1 MSHLL
6 KEKFKDFHIILASG
20 SPRRKELLKG
30 LDLDYTIETK
40 EVDEV
45 YPDHLKEQEIT
56 EYLARLKAD
65 AFENIDEHT
74 LIITADTIVWHQNK
88 AVMKPVDDA
97 DAVAILKK
105 LSGEMHLVYTS
116 VCLRTQQF
124 EKVFSETTEVY
135 FDPLTDDEI
144 RYYIDQYKPFDKAG
158 AYGAQDWI
166 GYVAINR
173 IVGSYFNVMGLPV
186 HRLYKELKSLPI

>member
-6 KEKFKDFHIILASG
+6 AEKFKDFHIILASG

-65 AFENIDEHT
+65 AFGNIDEHT

>member
-6 KEKFKDFHIILASG
+6 AEKFKDFHIILASG

-65 AFENIDEHT
+65 AFGNIDEHT
-74 LIITADTIVWHQNK
+74 LIITADTIVWHQNQ

>member
-1 MSHLL
+1 MSHVLA
-6 KEKFKDFHIILASG
+6 EKFKDYRIILASG

-30 LDLDYTIETK
+30 LDLDYSIETK
-40 EVDEV
+40 EVDEI

-56 EYLARLKAD
+56 EYLAQLKAD
-65 AFENIDEHT
+65 AFGKIEANT
-74 LIITADTIVWHQNK
+74 LIITADTIVWHQDQ
-88 AVMKPVDDA
+88 AVMKPIDDA
-97 DAVAILKK
+97 DAVAILKR

-116 VCLRTQQF
+116 VCLRTHQF
-124 EKVFSETTEVY
+124 EKVFSETTQVY

-144 RYYIDQYKPFDKAG
+144 RYYIDTYKPFDKAG

-166 GYVAINR
+166 GYVAVNR

-186 HRLYKELKSLPI
+186 HRLYKELKTLPI

>member
-6 KEKFKDFHIILASG
+6 AEKFKDFHIILASG

-65 AFENIDEHT
+65 AFGNIDEHT

-88 AVMKPVDDA
+88 AVMKPVNDA

>member
-6 KEKFKDFHIILASG
+6 AEKFKDFHIILASG

-65 AFENIDEHT
+65 AFGNIDEHT
-74 LIITADTIVWHQNK
+74 LIITADTIVWHQNQ

-116 VCLRTQQF
+116 VCLRTKQF

>member
-6 KEKFKDFHIILASG
+6 AEKFKDFQIILASG

-65 AFENIDEHT
+65 AFGNIDEHT
-74 LIITADTIVWHQNK
+74 LIITADTIVWHQNQ

-105 LSGEMHLVYTS
+105 LSGDMHLVYTS

-144 RYYIDQYKPFDKAG
+144 RYYIDTYKPFDKAG

-166 GYVAINR
+166 GYVAVNR

>member
-6 KEKFKDFHIILASG
+6 AEKFKDFHIILASG

-65 AFENIDEHT
+65 AFGNIDEHT

-124 EKVFSETTEVY
+124 EKVFSESRILRMSISVIASGVILLI
-135 FDPLTDDEI
+135 LTII
-144 RYYIDQYKPFDKAG
+144 RKKNPDTYGKRNLRMKPKA
-158 AYGAQDWI
+158 
-166 GYVAINR
+166 
-173 IVGSYFNVMGLPV
+173 
-186 HRLYKELKSLPI
+186 

>member
-30 LDLDYTIETK
+30 LDLDYSIETK

-65 AFENIDEHT
+65 AFGNIDEHT
-74 LIITADTIVWHQNK
+74 LIITADTIVWHQNQ

>member
-6 KEKFKDFHIILASG
+6 AEKFKDFHIILASG

-45 YPDHLKEQEIT
+45 YPNHLKEQEIT

-65 AFENIDEHT
+65 AFGNIDEHT

>member
-6 KEKFKDFHIILASG
+6 AEKFKDFQIILASG

-65 AFENIDEHT
+65 AFGNIDEHT
-74 LIITADTIVWHQNK
+74 LIITADTIVWHQNQ

-116 VCLRTQQF
+116 VCLRTQQL

-144 RYYIDQYKPFDKAG
+144 RYYIDTYKPFDKAG

-166 GYVAINR
+166 GYVAVNR

>member
-74 LIITADTIVWHQNK
+74 LIITADTIVWHQNQ

>member
-6 KEKFKDFHIILASG
+6 TEKFKDFQIILASG

-45 YPDHLKEQEIT
+45 YPEHLKEQEIT

-65 AFENIDEHT
+65 AFGNIDDHT
-74 LIITADTIVWHQNK
+74 LIITADTIVWHQNQ
-88 AVMKPVDDA
+88 AVMKPIDDA

-105 LSGEMHLVYTS
+105 LSGDMHLVYTS

-124 EKVFSETTEVY
+124 EKVFTETTEVY

-144 RYYIDQYKPFDKAG
+144 RYYIDTYKPFDKAG

-166 GYVAINR
+166 GYVAVNR